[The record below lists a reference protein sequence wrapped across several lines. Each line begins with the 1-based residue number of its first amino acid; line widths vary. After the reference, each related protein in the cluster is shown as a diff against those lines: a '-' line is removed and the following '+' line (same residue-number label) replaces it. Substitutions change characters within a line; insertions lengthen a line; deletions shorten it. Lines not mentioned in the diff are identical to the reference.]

1 MTTAETNSDTPPE
14 TPFRVEELTAVWVQS
29 ALHASGA
36 LPADS
41 RVTALRTTPVGER
54 GGVNGDAFRLAVA
67 YEGRPG
73 PIGLIAKFGTPG
85 VRGVAVFQGWY
96 EREVRFYEQFAAQT
110 PLRTPRAHA
119 VALGGPGECVL
130 LLEDLAP
137 RVQGDQEASCS
148 AEQALA
154 AARALGAMH
163 ARWWD
168 APLVEAAEWLPD
180 TTVGLTRAGR
190 VAGAFAR
197 GLEISEAHLALEV
210 GAARKTLA
218 AAYVPLLEA
227 IARPPRTLTHGD
239 FRLDNLFFGDGDP
252 IEVAAIDWQ
261 FACRTRGAYDL
272 AYFLGLD
279 LEPADRAAVETPCI
293 EAYLE
298 ALRASGIEYDRAEF
312 ERDYDIALLASLAVF
327 TIGAA
332 SPSPN
337 ARMDRVHVQ
346 GIERLSAAIV
356 ARGALGVL
364 DSLD

>member
-1 MTTAETNSDTPPE
+1 MTSPQASPE
-14 TPFRVEELTAVWVQS
+14 TPFRIEDLTADWVQS
-29 ALHASGA
+29 ALRASGG
-36 LPADS
+36 LLGGS
-41 RVTALRTTPVGER
+41 RVTAVTTTPVGDR

-67 YEGRPG
+67 YEGSPG
-73 PIGLIAKFGTPG
+73 PTRLIAKFGTPG

-96 EREVRFYEQFAAQT
+96 EREVRFYEQLAART

-137 RVQGDQEASCS
+137 RVQGDQETSCG

-154 AARALGAMH
+154 AARAIGTMH
-163 ARWWD
+163 AHWWD
-168 APLVEAAEWLPD
+168 SPEVEAAEWLPD
-180 TTVGLTRAGR
+180 TTVGLTRAAR
-190 VAGAFAR
+190 VAGAFAH
-197 GLEISEAHLALEV
+197 GLEVSRAYLALEV
-210 GAARKTLA
+210 GAMRERLA
-218 AAYVPLLEA
+218 TAYVPLLEA

-239 FRLDNLFFGDGDP
+239 FRLDNLFFSDGDP

-279 LEPADRAAVETPCI
+279 LEPADRPAVETACI
-293 EAYLE
+293 EAYLG
-298 ALRASGIEYDRAEF
+298 ALRARGVEYERAEF

-332 SPSPN
+332 SPSSNP
-337 ARMDRVHVQ
+337 RMDRVHIQ

>member
-1 MTTAETNSDTPPE
+1 MTSPAA
-14 TPFRVEELTAVWVQS
+14 PFRIEDLTPDWVQAS
-29 ALHASGA
+29 LHASGA
-36 LPADS
+36 LPTAS
-41 RVTALRTTPVGER
+41 RVTALASAPVGDR
-54 GGVNGDAFRLAVA
+54 GGVNGDAFRVQPA
-67 YEGRPG
+67 YEGLPG
-73 PIGLIAKFGTPG
+73 PARLIAKFGTPG

-96 EREVRFYEQFAAQT
+96 EREVRFYEQFAAET
-110 PLRTPRAHA
+110 PLRTPRAYA
-119 VALGGPGECVL
+119 VALGAPGECVL

-154 AARALGAMH
+154 VAGALGATH
-163 ARWWD
+163 ARWW
-168 APLVEAAEWLPD
+168 ASPRIEAAEWLPD
-180 TTVGLTRAGR
+180 TTVGLTRASR
-190 VAGAFAR
+190 VAGAF
-197 GLEISEAHLALEV
+197 SHALEAA
-210 GAARKTLA
+210 GAALAPEVHAARQALA

-239 FRLDNLFFGDGDP
+239 FRLDNLFFGDGAP
-252 IEVAAIDWQ
+252 IEVAVIDWQ

-279 LEPADRAAVETPCI
+279 LEPSQRAAVETPCI
-293 EAYLE
+293 EAYLD
-298 ALRASGIEYDRAEF
+298 ALRTGGVTYDRSEF

-337 ARMDRVHVQ
+337 PRMDRVHVQ
-346 GIERLSAAIV
+346 GIGRLCAAIV

-364 DSLD
+364 GSLG

>member
-1 MTTAETNSDTPPE
+1 VTL
-14 TPFRVEELTAVWVQS
+14 TPFRIEDLTPGWVQT

-36 LPADS
+36 LSAVS
-41 RVTALRTTPVGER
+41 RVTALATTPVGDR
-54 GGVNGDAFRLAVA
+54 GGVNGDAFRVQPV
-67 YEGRPG
+67 YEGAPG
-73 PIGLIAKFGTPG
+73 PARLIAKFGSPG

-96 EREVRFYEQFAAQT
+96 EREVRFYEQLAAET
-110 PLRTPRAHA
+110 PLRTPRAYA
-119 VALGGPGECVL
+119 VALGQPGECVL

-137 RVQGDQEASCS
+137 RMQGDQEASCG

-154 AARALGAMH
+154 TARALGTMH
-163 ARWWD
+163 ARWW
-168 APLVEAAEWLPD
+168 ASSQIENAEWLPD

-197 GLEISEAHLALEV
+197 ALDAAGSVLAPEV
-210 GAARKTLA
+210 RAARQALA
-218 AAYVPLLEA
+218 SAYVPLLEA
-227 IARPPRTLTHGD
+227 IARAPRTLTHGD
-239 FRLDNLFFGDGDP
+239 FRLDNLFFGAGEP

-279 LEPADRAAVETPCI
+279 LEPAQRAAVETPCV
-293 EAYLE
+293 EAYLG
-298 ALRASGIEYDRAEF
+298 ALRTAGVTYDRAEF

-346 GIERLSAAIV
+346 GIERLCAAIV
-356 ARGALGVL
+356 ARGALVVL
-364 DSLD
+364 DTLG

>member
-1 MTTAETNSDTPPE
+1 MTSPAA
-14 TPFRVEELTAVWVQS
+14 PFRVDDLTPGWVQA

-36 LPADS
+36 LPAAS
-41 RVTALRTTPVGER
+41 RVTALTTAPVGDR
-54 GGVNGDAFRLAVA
+54 GGVNGDVFRVQPA
-67 YEGRPG
+67 YEGAPG
-73 PIGLIAKFGTPG
+73 PARLIAKFGTPS

-96 EREVRFYEQFAAQT
+96 EREVRFYEQFAAET
-110 PLRTPRAHA
+110 PLRTPNAHA
-119 VALGGPGECVL
+119 VALGGTGECVL

-137 RVQGDQEASCS
+137 LVQGDQEASCG

-154 AARALGAMH
+154 VARALGTMH
-163 ARWWD
+163 ARWWGS
-168 APLVEAAEWLPD
+168 PGIEVAEWLPD
-180 TTVGLTRAGR
+180 TTVGLTRASR

-197 GLEISEAHLALEV
+197 ALDVSGAILAPEV
-210 GAARKTLA
+210 RAVRQALA

-239 FRLDNLFFGDGDP
+239 FRLDNLFFGDGAP
-252 IEVAAIDWQ
+252 IEVAVIDWQ

-279 LEPADRAAVETPCI
+279 LEPARRAAVETPCV
-293 EAYLE
+293 EAYLD
-298 ALRASGIEYDRAEF
+298 ALRAGGVTYDRAEF
-312 ERDYDIALLASLAVF
+312 ERDYNIALLASLAVF

-346 GIERLSAAIV
+346 GIERLCAAIV
-356 ARGALGVL
+356 ARGALAVL
-364 DSLD
+364 DALA

>member
-1 MTTAETNSDTPPE
+1 MTAPV
-14 TPFRVEELTAVWVQS
+14 TPFRIEDLTPGWVQA

-36 LPADS
+36 LPAAS
-41 RVTALRTTPVGER
+41 RVTALVTTPVGDR
-54 GGVNGDAFRLAVA
+54 GGVNGDAFRVQPA
-67 YEGRPG
+67 YEGAPG
-73 PIGLIAKFGTPG
+73 PERLIAKFGTPG

-96 EREVRFYEQFAAQT
+96 EREVRFYEQFAAET

-154 AARALGAMH
+154 VARALGTMH
-163 ARWWD
+163 ARWWGS
-168 APLVEAAEWLPD
+168 PQIEAAEWLPD
-180 TTVGLTRAGR
+180 TTVGLTRASR

-197 GLEISEAHLALEV
+197 ALGASGSILAPEVRAAEEA
-210 GAARKTLA
+210 LA

-239 FRLDNLFFGDGDP
+239 FRLDNLFFGDGPSNDAV
-252 IEVAAIDWQ
+252 IEVAVIDWQ

-279 LEPADRAAVETPCI
+279 LEPAQRAAVETPCI
-293 EAYLE
+293 EAYLG
-298 ALRASGIEYDRAEF
+298 ALRAGGVTYDRAEF

-346 GIERLSAAIV
+346 GIERLCAAIV
-356 ARGALGVL
+356 ARGALGIL
-364 DSLD
+364 DTLA

>member
-1 MTTAETNSDTPPE
+1 MTPAAI
-14 TPFRVEELTAVWVQS
+14 PFRVEDLAPGWVQD
-29 ALHASGA
+29 ALHTSGA
-36 LPADS
+36 LPAAS
-41 RVTALRTTPVGER
+41 RVTVLATTPVGER
-54 GGVNGDAFRLAVA
+54 GGVNGDAFRVLPA
-67 YEGRPG
+67 YEGAPG
-73 PIGLIAKFGTPG
+73 PARLIAKFGTPG

-96 EREVRFYEQFAAQT
+96 EREVRFYEQFAAET
-110 PLRTPRAHA
+110 PLRTPRAYA
-119 VALGGPGECVL
+119 VALGQPGECVL

-137 RVQGDQEASCS
+137 RVQGDQEVSCG

-154 AARALGAMH
+154 AARALGTMH
-163 ARWWD
+163 ARWWGSAD
-168 APLVEAAEWLPD
+168 IEAAAWLPD
-180 TTVGLTRAGR
+180 TTVGLTRASR

-197 GLEISEAHLALEV
+197 ALDSAGSVLAPEV
-210 GAARKTLA
+210 RAAREALA

-227 IARPPRTLTHGD
+227 IARAPRTLTHGD
-239 FRLDNLFFGDGDP
+239 FRLDNLFFGAGEP
-252 IEVAAIDWQ
+252 VEVAAIDWQ

-279 LEPADRAAVETPCI
+279 LEPAQRTAVETPCV

-298 ALRASGIEYDRAEF
+298 ALRTAGVTYDRAEF
-312 ERDYDIALLASLAVF
+312 ERDYNIALLASLAVF

-346 GIERLSAAIV
+346 GIERLCAAIV

-364 DSLD
+364 DTLG